1 MASGQHM
8 RFQPMKSNAMSHN
21 HRLKVP
27 SYVVSEKTEL
37 NVVYVQTSKRNLTD
51 YTKAV
56 KADYE
61 NHHGQKYQDKMNPL
75 WETLIVVNPETKDEQ
90 IREAIKLIERE
101 TGLKIVDAV
110 RHKDEG
116 HFKGD
121 EWIPNEH
128 VHLIAERYNFETHK
142 HVTLDVKQ
150 IRELRLKVANT
161 LGIAYTQTKEGEK
174 PKKNVSHH
182 KFREEAQKGQIVA
195 QEYSLK
201 EMQAR
206 IIALENANADLR
218 KELHAENR
226 AINKTKD
233 LEEKERKITELE
245 TKISKLQ
252 EAHNDKEER
261 NAELFKIK
269 DIKAQGLQEK
279 IVSLEA
285 KLTEAVKVPH
295 EPINASKIAGLQS
308 EIEMLQI
315 NNRVLE
321 RELKET
327 KSAPVPKGENEAS
340 RSVEAQIEAVHLPE
354 IKPKTTELDI
364 RQIEH
369 RADEKEAKFGRGK
382 HYVAE
387 LMEKHTTWKGFNK
400 EAFAEEMGGELKETA
415 TILSRAQEAIRDL
428 SRYGD
433 KAKSYLKTTVE
444 SSKKG
449 LEAIFSKIT
458 GKSLPQVKNERTEQ
472 ERAIQQEKIRQAEAQ
487 KAKEPE
493 QVKAP
498 SRGLS
503 LGR

>member
-1 MASGQHM
+1 
-8 RFQPMKSNAMSHN
+8 MKSNAMSHN

-182 KFREEAQKGQIVA
+182 KFREEAQKGQIIDLSAENEKMAYNFREA
-195 QEYSLK
+195 QK
-201 EMQAR
+201 R
-206 IIALENANADLR
+206 ITALEGIDAEHK
-218 KELHAENR
+218 KELHRLNTE
-226 AINKTKD
+226 INKIKIEGATKD
-233 LEEKERKITELE
+233 L
-245 TKISKLQ
+245 KIS
-252 EAHNDKEER
+252 E
-261 NAELFKIK
+261 
-269 DIKAQGLQEK
+269 
-279 IVSLEA
+279 LEA

-295 EPINASKIAGLQS
+295 EPINASKIASLQS

-315 NNRVLE
+315 SNRVLE

-327 KSAPVPKGENEAS
+327 KSAPVSKGENEAS
-340 RSVEAQIEAVHLPE
+340 RAVEAQIEAVQLPE

-387 LMEKHTTWKGFNK
+387 VLDKHTRFGILNRET
-400 EAFAEEMGGELKETA
+400 FAEEMGGELKETA

-458 GKSLPQVKNERTEQ
+458 GKSLPQVQNERTEQ
-472 ERAIQQEKIRQAEAQ
+472 ERAIKQEQIKQAEAQ
-487 KAKEPE
+487 RAKEPE
-493 QVKAP
+493 IKSKYTGP
-498 SRGLS
+498 K
-503 LGR
+503 LGG

>member
-61 NHHGQKYQDKMNPL
+61 KHHGQKYQDKMNPL
-75 WETLIVVNPETKDEQ
+75 WETLIVVNPETTDEA
-90 IREAIKLIERE
+90 IHEAIKLIERE

-182 KFREEAQKGQIVA
+182 KFREEAQKGQIIDLSAENAKMAYNFREA
-195 QEYSLK
+195 QK
-201 EMQAR
+201 R
-206 IIALENANADLR
+206 ITALEGIDAEQK
-218 KELHAENR
+218 KELHRLNSE
-226 AINKTKD
+226 INKIKIDGATKD
-233 LEEKERKITELE
+233 L
-245 TKISKLQ
+245 KIS
-252 EAHNDKEER
+252 E
-261 NAELFKIK
+261 
-269 DIKAQGLQEK
+269 
-279 IVSLEA
+279 LEA

-295 EPINASKIAGLQS
+295 EPINASKIVQLQDEVKLLKIVNKGL
-308 EIEMLQI
+308 ENE
-315 NNRVLE
+315 LE
-321 RELKET
+321 KA
-327 KSAPVPKGENEAS
+327 KSATVPKGENEAS
-340 RSVEAQIEAVHLPE
+340 RAVEAQIEAVQLPE

-364 RQIEH
+364 RQIEF

-387 LMEKHTTWKGFNK
+387 MMEKHTTWKGLDK

-472 ERAIQQEKIRQAEAQ
+472 LKAIHEEKVKQAEAQ
-487 KAKEPE
+487 QAKDPE
-493 QVKAP
+493 QVRSP
-498 SRGLS
+498 SRGRS
-503 LGR
+503 LG

>member
-75 WETLIVVNPETKDEQ
+75 WETLIVVNPETTDEA

-150 IRELRLKVANT
+150 IRDLRLKVAGT

-182 KFREEAQKGQIVA
+182 KFREEAQKGQIIDLSAENAKMAYNFREA
-195 QEYSLK
+195 QK
-201 EMQAR
+201 R
-206 IIALENANADLR
+206 ITALEGIDAEHK
-218 KELHAENR
+218 KELHRLNTE
-226 AINKTKD
+226 INKIKIEGATKD
-233 LEEKERKITELE
+233 L
-245 TKISKLQ
+245 KIS
-252 EAHNDKEER
+252 E
-261 NAELFKIK
+261 
-269 DIKAQGLQEK
+269 
-279 IVSLEA
+279 LEA

-295 EPINASKIAGLQS
+295 EPEGRAERVGNA
-308 EIEMLQI
+308 IEGY
-315 NNRVLE
+315 LE
-321 RELKET
+321 TLP
-327 KSAPVPKGENEAS
+327 KSTGV
-340 RSVEAQIEAVHLPE
+340 SV
-354 IKPKTTELDI
+354 KSTELDEVSFYG
-364 RQIEH
+364 QAGE
-369 RADEKEAKFGRGK
+369 RAAKYSRGEE
-382 HYVAE
+382 YAAE
-387 LMEKHTTWKGFNK
+387 LVKKHTGLMGKVDKDALIAELGQEFKGASSIMYKGLSLVEDFK
-400 EAFAEEMGGELKETA
+400 LGFDTAKRGFESALKRTETA
-415 TILSRAQEAIRDL
+415 
-428 SRYGD
+428 
-433 KAKSYLKTTVE
+433 LKDV
-444 SSKKG
+444 
-449 LEAIFSKIT
+449 FSKNW
-458 GKSLPQVKNERTEQ
+458 GKSFDQVKNERTEH
-472 ERAIQQEKIRQAEAQ
+472 ERAQ
-487 KAKEPE
+487 KAELVKQKEAE
-493 QVKAP
+493 QPFELKRP

-503 LGR
+503 L